1 MKLSKD
7 FILHIA
13 DGETVLVPTGKAKFS
28 GVVRG
33 NKTLGAVLE
42 LLRDETSEKKL
53 VAAMKARFDAPEEII
68 SRDVKKALGELR
80 KNGAIEE

>member
-1 MKLSKD
+1 MKLNKD

-42 LLRDETSEKKL
+42 LLRDETTEEKI
-53 VAAMKARFDAPEEII
+53 VSAMKARFDAPEEII
-68 SRDVKKALGELR
+68 SRDVKKALEGLR
-80 KNGAIEE
+80 KIGAIDE

>member
-7 FILHIA
+7 FILHTT
-13 DGETVLVPTGKAKFS
+13 DGEVVLVPTGTAKFS

-42 LLRDETSEKKL
+42 LLRDETTEEKI
-53 VAAMKARFDAPEEII
+53 VSAMKARFDAPEEII
-68 SRDVKKALGELR
+68 SRDVKKALEGLR
-80 KNGAIEE
+80 KIGAIDE

>member
-1 MKLSKD
+1 MKLNKD

-42 LLRDETSEKKL
+42 LLRDETTEEKI

-68 SRDVKKALGELR
+68 SRDVKKALEGLR
-80 KNGAIEE
+80 KIGAIDE

>member
-1 MKLSKD
+1 MKLNKD

-42 LLRDETSEKKL
+42 LLRDETTEEKL
-53 VAAMKARFDAPEEII
+53 VSAMKARFDAPEEII
-68 SRDVKKALGELR
+68 SRDVKKALEGLR
-80 KNGAIEE
+80 KIGAIDE

>member
-1 MKLSKD
+1 MKLNKD

-33 NKTLGAVLE
+33 NKTLGVVLE
-42 LLRDETSEKKL
+42 LLRDETTEVKIVS
-53 VAAMKARFDAPEEII
+53 AMKARFDAPEEII
-68 SRDVKKALGELR
+68 SRDVKKALEGLR
-80 KNGAIEE
+80 KIGAIDE

>member
-1 MKLSKD
+1 MKLNKD

-42 LLRDETSEKKL
+42 LLRDETTEEKL

-68 SRDVKKALGELR
+68 SRDVKKALGGLR
-80 KNGAIEE
+80 KIGAIDE

>member
-1 MKLSKD
+1 MKLNKD

-42 LLRDETSEKKL
+42 ALQTDTTEAEI
-53 VAAMKARFDAPEEII
+53 VAALKKRFDAPDGAVE
-68 SRDVKKALGELR
+68 RDVAKALAELR
-80 KNGAIEE
+80 KIGALDG

>member
-7 FILHIA
+7 FILHTT
-13 DGETVLVPTGKAKFS
+13 DGETILVPVGNAKFS

-42 LLRDETSEKKL
+42 LLRDETTEEKI

-68 SRDVKKALGELR
+68 SRDVQKALGELR
-80 KNGAIEE
+80 KIGVIEE

>member
-13 DGETVLVPTGKAKFS
+13 DGETILVPTGNAEFS

-42 LLRDETSEKKL
+42 LLRDETTEEKI
-53 VAAMKARFDAPEEII
+53 VAAMKRRFDAPKDLI

-80 KNGAIEE
+80 KIGAIEE

>member
-1 MKLSKD
+1 MKLNKD

-33 NKTLGAVLE
+33 NKTLGAVPE
-42 LLRDETSEKKL
+42 LLRDETTEVKIVS
-53 VAAMKARFDAPEEII
+53 AMKARFDAPEEII
-68 SRDVKKALGELR
+68 SRDVKKALEGLR
-80 KNGAIEE
+80 KIGAIAE

>member
-7 FILHIA
+7 FILHTT
-13 DGETVLVPTGKAKFS
+13 DGETILVPTGNAKFS

-42 LLRDETSEKKL
+42 LLRDETTEEKI
-53 VAAMKARFDAPEEII
+53 VSAMKARFDAPEEII
-68 SRDVKKALGELR
+68 SRDVKKALEGLR
-80 KNGAIEE
+80 KIGAIEE

>member
-7 FILHIA
+7 FILHTT
-13 DGETVLVPTGKAKFS
+13 DGETILVPVGNAKFS

-42 LLRDETSEKKL
+42 LLRDETTEEKI

-68 SRDVKKALGELR
+68 SRDVKKALEGLR
-80 KNGAIEE
+80 KIGAIDE